1 MSTRLT
7 SAVSQ
12 WLKSAQFWLLP
23 GVCVVCRRA
32 SRRKYDLCVPCQLSL
47 SSIEHPCRTCAL
59 PLPPGAYSSRQCGHC
74 LSRNWRMNRTVAAF
88 AYTEPVSTL
97 ITRFK
102 YQASL
107 QHGSVLG
114 TLLLEQLRKDYRT
127 QPLPDLLIPV
137 PLHPVRLRERGF
149 NQALVLARQLGEG
162 LQIPVAHNL
171 LERVRQTQPPQ
182 GLSARERKRNLRRA
196 FRLQHAAIPES
207 CNSVALIDDVVTTM
221 STVHELARVLRHDC
235 THNLEVHVWCIARA

>member
-1 MSTRLT
+1 MSALYAEER
-7 SAVSQ
+7 AVASTTCVYPV
-12 WLKSAQFWLLP
+12 SSHFLP
-23 GVCVVCRRA
+23 SSIPAGPAPCPCRR
-32 SRRKYDLCVPCQLSL
+32 VPIQ
-47 SSIEHPCRTCAL
+47 
-59 PLPPGAYSSRQCGHC
+59 
-74 LSRNWRMNRTVAAF
+74 AAF

-171 LERVRQTQPPQ
+171 LERVRQTQPQQ